1 MNVAPWILS
10 LSQEQ
15 QMTFFVREEYPNIRT
30 GLSSYLLETEI
41 SKLILAEGVY
51 IYSTTIK
58 ILLAFESLAK

>member
-41 SKLILAEGVY
+41 SKLILA
-51 IYSTTIK
+51 
-58 ILLAFESLAK
+58 